1 MNMFDA
7 RLDQKYARVRV
18 TNGLNGNQFD
28 IQLPFKDLSIEVPY
42 GDNCDS
48 SKDAI
53 EYLLEEAGY
62 KVIFL

>member
-7 RLDQKYARVRV
+7 RLDQKYAKFRV
-18 TNGLNGNQFD
+18 TNGFDGNHID
-28 IQLPFKDLSIEVPY
+28 VQLPSKDLKIEVSY
-42 GDNCDS
+42 GDRYKS

-53 EYLLEEAGY
+53 VYLLEEAGY